1 MPEQPPPLTP
11 IRKYLLSFAGDAISF
26 LISATAEW
34 VRRTGDCVI
43 SIIILQNERLR
54 GRINP
59 VLLTSQKYNLKSG
72 MFIFAF
78 NLSICQHLKR

>member
-59 VLLTSQKYNLKSG
+59 R
-72 MFIFAF
+72 FINF
-78 NLSICQHLKR
+78 SKIQP